1 MFTDHFH
8 YHISELRD
16 FCIPDGI
23 HVANEID
30 AGSYGFTAT
39 QHMKTNSH
47 STNKRLCGAVKLT
60 CIPQNVSK

>member
-1 MFTDHFH
+1 LQVSTVLQDQGTQNLSMFTDHFH

-39 QHMKTNSH
+39 QQHENQQPF
-47 STNKRLCGAVKLT
+47 N
-60 CIPQNVSK
+60 